1 MLHPIFE
8 EVADRI
14 FLHDPVLRKLVKR
27 IQEEGKNGENTKDKE
42 ILKRN

>member
-8 EVADRI
+8 QVADRI

-27 IQEEGKNGENTKDKE
+27 IQEEGKDDKNTESKE
-42 ILKRN
+42 VSKRD

>member
-8 EVADRI
+8 QVADRI

-27 IQEEGKNGENTKDKE
+27 IQEEEKDDKSTESKE
-42 ILKRN
+42 VSKRG